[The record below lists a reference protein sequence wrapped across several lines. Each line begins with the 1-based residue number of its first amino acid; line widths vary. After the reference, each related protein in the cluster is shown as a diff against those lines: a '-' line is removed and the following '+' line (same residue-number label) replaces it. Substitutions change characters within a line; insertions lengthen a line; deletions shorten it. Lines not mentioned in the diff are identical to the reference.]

1 MNLDIII
8 KIATLL
14 SIIMGL
20 IAFFRGITT
29 YNKQMNA
36 QVFFQYAKRYD
47 EIMNSF
53 PGSARIARIK
63 SNEAL
68 PKPSAELT
76 ICVLR
81 YFNLCSEEFYLYEE
95 KYMSKKVWNV
105 WRDEMIR
112 TWRTPLFQREWKK
125 IVHEFDT
132 YPKFQSFVKKIQEN
146 EAISREITVQ

>member
-1 MNLDIII
+1 MTLDDIS
-8 KIATLL
+8 KLATAL
-14 SIIMGL
+14 SIVGGALAFVIGL
-20 IAFFRGITT
+20 IN
-29 YNKQMNA
+29 YNRQMNA
-36 QVFFQYAKRYD
+36 QVFLQYAIRYD

-53 PGSARIARIK
+53 PNSARMARIK
-63 SNEAL
+63 SSEAL

-95 KYMSKKVWNV
+95 KYMSKKVWCV

-112 TWRTPLFQREWKK
+112 TWRTPLFRREWKK

-132 YPKFQSFVKKIQEN
+132 YPEFQSLVKKSQE
-146 EAISREITVQ
+146 Q